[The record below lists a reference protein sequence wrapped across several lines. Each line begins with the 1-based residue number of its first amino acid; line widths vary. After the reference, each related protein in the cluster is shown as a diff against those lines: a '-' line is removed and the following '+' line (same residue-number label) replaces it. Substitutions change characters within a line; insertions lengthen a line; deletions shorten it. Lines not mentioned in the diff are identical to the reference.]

1 MVLGRIK
8 VHCSE
13 QDIQII
19 MKEVKSKLKELS
31 YKVKKPKEDY
41 LQYQTLRVVK
51 NSYQWLLDFHIKLD
65 RTGNLVNIE
74 ITRVEFFSIDKI
86 ISDRVKRTN
95 QGNQQ
100 RSFFR
105 SIFRFWWLF
114 FIISIVGSLLL
125 SFLPN
130 TGNPLT
136 TVGYVLLGI
145 LGVFLVFY
153 FASGMI
159 RSYQKKN
166 EIEKANILTEQLK
179 AILQSLNTGISET
192 TIICWNCFKEIT
204 PVNSRCPEC
213 KKQLVKV

>member
-1 MVLGRIK
+1 MVLGRIE

-74 ITRVEFFSIDKI
+74 LTRIEFFSIDKL
-86 ISDRVKRTN
+86 ISNRLKRTN

-100 RSFFR
+100 RSFFS

-114 FIISIVGSLLL
+114 FIIGFVGSSLL
-125 SFLPN
+125 SFLPD
-130 TGNPLT
+130 TGNPLS
-136 TVGYVLLGI
+136 TVGYVFLGI
-145 LGVFLVFY
+145 LGAFLVFY
-153 FASGMI
+153 FTSGI
-159 RSYQKKN
+159 VRSYQKKN
-166 EIEKANILTEQLK
+166 EIEKAEILTDQLK

-192 TIICWNCFKEIT
+192 TIICWNCFKEII
-204 PVNSRCPEC
+204 PVDSRCPEC
-213 KKQLVKV
+213 KKELVKI